1 MRVFDDLSGRAFRFQ
16 VLNSWKNK
24 NSSNVLTLS
33 YMGGGG
39 GGRRTACANFKDSYL
54 RDEYSYCNEIWRLL
68 IKCIEKDNGML
79 IKPVPIKPLPWQPL
93 FKNAVLTIFT

>member
-39 GGRRTACANFKDSYL
+39 GGGGLLALISKTRIFATSTPTATKFGDFS
-54 RDEYSYCNEIWRLL
+54 
-68 IKCIEKDNGML
+68 
-79 IKPVPIKPLPWQPL
+79 
-93 FKNAVLTIFT
+93 

>member
-39 GGRRTACANFKDSYL
+39 GGEEDCL
-54 RDEYSYCNEIWRLL
+54 R
-68 IKCIEKDNGML
+68 
-79 IKPVPIKPLPWQPL
+79 
-93 FKNAVLTIFT
+93 